1 MRILVV
7 SQYFWPE
14 NFRINDL
21 CSELVQRGHDVTVLT
36 GTPNYPQGTTFS
48 EYKKNP
54 QSFSEFSGVEILR
67 VPIVVRGSGGAIQL
81 IINYFSYAI
90 SASIWGLF
98 KLRKKEFDVV
108 FIFQLS
114 PITLAIPGLIYKHLY
129 KTPVVL
135 WVLDLWP
142 ETLQALGVVKS
153 KSALKWIG
161 YLVSYVYNHCD
172 LILGQ
177 SKAFLQGIKKYC
189 NDKNKIKYFPSWAES
204 NFSIK
209 SYKCIEELT
218 QFKEVFKVLF
228 AGNVG
233 ESQDFSSILNAVD
246 LLKNSH
252 VKIKFFIVG
261 DGRVFNWVRDQIEER
276 DLDEWIVLMGRYPLE
291 SMPDFYASADAL
303 LVSLKPSEVF
313 SMTIPGK
320 IQSYMAA
327 EKPILAMLDGE
338 GARVITEA
346 RAGLVCSSGDYK
358 GLASNVIAMS
368 LLSSNELSNM
378 SNNAQN
384 YAKKEFDRD
393 ILITQLERWFE
404 EVSNGV
410 INE

>member
-177 SKAFLQGIKKYC
+177 SKAFCKEL
-189 NDKNKIKYFPSWAES
+189 KNTVMIKIK
-204 NFSIK
+204 
-209 SYKCIEELT
+209 
-218 QFKEVFKVLF
+218 
-228 AGNVG
+228 
-233 ESQDFSSILNAVD
+233 
-246 LLKNSH
+246 
-252 VKIKFFIVG
+252 
-261 DGRVFNWVRDQIEER
+261 
-276 DLDEWIVLMGRYPLE
+276 
-291 SMPDFYASADAL
+291 
-303 LVSLKPSEVF
+303 
-313 SMTIPGK
+313 
-320 IQSYMAA
+320 
-327 EKPILAMLDGE
+327 
-338 GARVITEA
+338 
-346 RAGLVCSSGDYK
+346 
-358 GLASNVIAMS
+358 
-368 LLSSNELSNM
+368 
-378 SNNAQN
+378 
-384 YAKKEFDRD
+384 
-393 ILITQLERWFE
+393 
-404 EVSNGV
+404 
-410 INE
+410 